1 MKNKALLPI
10 FMIVVVDLLGFS
22 LILPLLPYY
31 AEAFGAT
38 PLVTGFLVA
47 SYAAAQLVGAPLLGR
62 LSDRYGRRP
71 MLLTSI
77 FGSFLGF
84 MLLAAAEPLG
94 AWLAGNLAASAGVEA
109 APLRG
114 GLAVGLLFISRIVDG
129 LTGGNLS
136 IAQAYITDVTDTN
149 SRAQGL
155 GLVGA
160 AFGLG
165 FIIGPAL
172 GGLLS
177 QWGYGVPALAA
188 AGLSL
193 FNMLSV
199 ALGLPESLTV
209 EKRQAL
215 ASQPRATF
223 SAAALWRALRR
234 PGAGPLLQTRFFF
247 GLAFA
252 IFQSIFS
259 LYALSRFSLNSRDTG
274 FVLTYVGLLSVLVQG
289 LAVGRLTR
297 RFSDAWLIFGAVVL
311 MSLSLAGWA
320 FAPNV
325 PVLLA
330 VLAPTSLAGGVLNTV
345 LSSALTKTVQPAE
358 IGGML
363 GLATA
368 VDSLTRVIAPS
379 LGGGLLQGLGAG
391 APGLFGA
398 LLLVPLAWFVWRN
411 LRPDHVE
418 PSPAVAPCPEAA

>member
-31 AEAFGAT
+31 AKAFGAT
-38 PLVTGFLVA
+38 PLVTGLLVA

-84 MLLAAAEPLG
+84 LLLAAAAPLA
-94 AWLAGNLAASAGVEA
+94 AWLASNVAALAGVEA
-109 APLRG
+109 APLG
-114 GLAVGLLFISRIVDG
+114 SGLAVGLLFISRMVDG

-136 IAQAYITDVTDTN
+136 IAQAYITDVTDAN

-199 ALGLPESLTV
+199 ALRLPESLTV
-209 EKRQAL
+209 EKRLAL
-215 ASQPRATF
+215 ASQPRAAF

-234 PGAGPLLQTRFFF
+234 PRVGPLLQTRFFF

-311 MSLSLAGWA
+311 MSLSLASWA

-330 VLAPTSLAGGVLNTV
+330 VLAPTSLAGGLLNTV

-363 GLATA
+363 GLATS

-411 LRPDHVE
+411 LRPAQAE
-418 PSPAVAPCPEAA
+418 ASPAAAPCPEAA